1 MQNEKPYAV
10 FLKNDVRPDIDSLAK
25 PIAGILGINHIDARI
40 IIRNTRGIFIE
51 KTSGNA
57 AGKIAGT
64 LSERGIEAFT
74 VEYDSIFWVRHP
86 RKAKKMEF
94 AQDGITLKT
103 GLVKKDDISIPIDD
117 IDFMTCGIIATPE
130 FRDYFN
136 DETVKEFF
144 SKFALSQIKDP
155 EVRKETQKK
164 IAQRAL
170 QKARNTIDVEATL
183 NQKNLSE
190 RDIMRLYNEH
200 TRGMF
205 DILTKEPRQ
214 LYRIS
219 REDFFFDCLGAE
231 LKSNSQDN
239 FKLLSKKLS
248 ESAPQALMTEFTRT
262 LPFDQAPDK
271 FIFEDESVFER
282 YNTWF
287 YYMNT
292 KRSGD

>member
-1 MQNEKPYAV
+1 MSSEKSYAV
-10 FLKNDVRPDIDSLAK
+10 FLKEDIRPDIDALAG
-25 PIAGILGINHIDARI
+25 PVAEILGINHIDARI

-51 KTSGNA
+51 KTSEDA
-57 AGKIAGT
+57 AVKIAGA
-64 LSERGIEAFT
+64 LSERGMDAFT
-74 VEYDSIFWVRHP
+74 IEYDSIFWVRHP
-86 RKAKKMEF
+86 RRAKKMEF
-94 AQDGITLKT
+94 TEGGITLKT
-103 GLVKKDDISIPIDD
+103 GLVKKDDVRILTDNIA
-117 IDFMTCGIIATPE
+117 FMTCGIIATPE

-170 QKARNTIDVEATL
+170 QKTRNTIDVEATL

-190 RDIMRLYNEH
+190 KDIMRLYNEH

-219 REDFFFDCLGAE
+219 REDFFFECLGPE

-239 FKLLSKKLS
+239 FKLLSRKLT
-248 ESAPQALMTEFTRT
+248 ERVPHALMTDFTRT

-271 FIFEDESVFER
+271 FIFEDETVFER

-292 KRSGD
+292 KS